1 MEKTVQYFF
10 DIIDIMA
17 DIFVLNTF
25 PSMLKV
31 GLIWDQAELT
41 QADLIQGQVD
51 PHSFQV

>member
-25 PSMLKV
+25 PRPNT
-31 GLIWDQAELT
+31 GP
-41 QADLIQGQVD
+41 GRVD
-51 PHSFQV
+51 PGRLDPRPS